1 MEPLCPFEKS
11 ILKSP
16 RMMVCEHGSALM
28 NWFSYL
34 CSLLYILFF
43 FSGYPYMLMI
53 LRIFAPSLFVRLYML
68 ICSVDLSVSFVNII
82 SFLIR
87 RICPADRYFSEF
99 LCVAAVWSTLNSL
112 VFSSLVVLDSYMVKI
127 SIFYSLMVLKA
138 SILEHCQFPF
148 MFQVPILNCS

>member
-1 MEPLCPFEKS
+1 MNTWSRLLVVRFLLNVFGLLSIYLYPNPSKSFYRSMELLCPFEKS

-16 RMMVCEHGSALM
+16 MMMVCEHGSALM

-43 FSGYPYMLMI
+43 FSGYPYILMI
-53 LRIFAPSLFVRLYML
+53 LRIFVPSLFVRLYML

-99 LCVAAVWSTLNSL
+99 LCVAAV
-112 VFSSLVVLDSYMVKI
+112 
-127 SIFYSLMVLKA
+127 
-138 SILEHCQFPF
+138 
-148 MFQVPILNCS
+148 